1 MTGRTGD
8 GTSVLVLLG
17 PTACGKTAIAL
28 EVARRL
34 DGEIVSGDSR
44 AFFVGLDVVTAKP
57 SPAERSLVPHHLVD
71 CVPLR
76 GTYDAMAFRADVAR
90 LVPEIAARGR
100 VPMIV
105 GGGTLY
111 LGAILRGVFEG
122 PGTNAAFRQSLR
134 GIPVAELHRRL
145 AGVDPAA
152 AAKIHENDRLRIERA
167 LEVHTATGV
176 PISTWQAQASPLPF
190 HFVVVGLCRERDDH
204 RRALRERVEGMIAA
218 GLVEEAARLRQD
230 GLEPEDQAA
239 RTIGIPEA
247 WAVLDGTL
255 ARDELAPTLARVTW
269 QLARRQAAWF
279 RRDAVTRWID
289 VSGRP
294 AEDVA
299 KEIETT
305 WNERKR
311 PTPRDRS
318 STSVSF

>member
-1 MTGRTGD
+1 VTGRAGD

-28 EVARRL
+28 EVAGRL
-34 DGEIVSGDSR
+34 DGEIVSADSR

-100 VPMIV
+100 VPMVV

-152 AAKIHENDRLRIERA
+152 AARIHENDRLRIERA

-176 PISTWQAQASPLPF
+176 PISTWQGQASPLPF
-190 HFVVVGLCRERDDH
+190 HFVGVGLCRERDDH
-204 RRALRERVEGMIAA
+204 RRAIRERVEGMIAA

-230 GLEPEDQAA
+230 GLLPGDQAA

-247 WAVLDGTL
+247 WGVLDGTL
-255 ARDELAPTLARVTW
+255 ARDELAATLAATTW
-269 QLARRQAAWF
+269 KLVRRQMSWF
-279 RRDAVTRWID
+279 RRDVVTRWID
-289 VSGRP
+289 VSARSV
-294 AEDVA
+294 ADVA
-299 KEIETT
+299 KEIEAQWTEGKDQT
-305 WNERKR
+305 SG
-311 PTPRDRS
+311 DRS
-318 STSVSF
+318 STNVSS